1 MTIRELRLQKGMTRA
16 AFAKS
21 LGIGL
26 STLDG
31 YEAGRRDPSA
41 KVLAAIMNVYGLD
54 LTDPTLEEAAMLAEA
69 EEAALAAVEE
79 AEEAAA
85 EADEEAA
92 EEEAAEEEAAEEE
105 VAEEADDEAAEKEVA
120 EEEVAEEA
128 DEEAAEEEADEEE
141 VAEEADDEAAEKE
154 AEEAAEEEADEE
166 EAAEEEAGEADDEA
180 AEEAS
185 EEEAGEADEEEAG
198 EADEEA
204 AGASAEAAVE
214 EAVAEAIEEA
224 QAEEAIAEEAELI
237 AAAEKAARKA
247 AKKARKAEKLAAR
260 QRADEE
266 AAQRV
271 IDIISVISGSVDLD
285 DRDAVLAAR
294 DAYDSLTD
302 DQELMIPGDVLR
314 ALFMAEGMIEAAEE
328 AAAREAETSVPIA
341 ECQITVK
348 DVPYTSK
355 KIKKPAVKVV
365 CGEVEM
371 QPGEDY
377 SFKYDKKAREI
388 GLYMLTVKG
397 KGRFTGSVK
406 VPFYVVPKAASYA
419 KLLAGDKQ
427 AARTWK
433 LLKNIEGYQ
442 IEYSQNKDFSHSKK
456 AKICKPKDLPK
467 ALKKLKAGK
476 KYYLRVRIF
485 ATVKKKHHYSE
496 WSKVKTVKL

>member
-1 MTIRELRLQKGMTRA
+1 MTIRELRLKKGMTRA

-41 KVLAAIMNVYGLD
+41 KALAAIMNVYGLD
-54 LTDPTLEEAAMLAEA
+54 LSDPTLDEAAVLAAA
-69 EEAALAAVEE
+69 EEAAITGEAIKDTLAD
-79 AEEAAA
+79 AATG
-85 EADEEAA
+85 EADEEAENEAALEEA
-92 EEEAAEEEAAEEE
+92 EEEAA
-105 VAEEADDEAAEKEVA
+105 
-120 EEEVAEEA
+120 
-128 DEEAAEEEADEEE
+128 
-141 VAEEADDEAAEKE
+141 
-154 AEEAAEEEADEE
+154 AEEAAEEEAEEADAEAAAKADDKAAAE
-166 EAAEEEAGEADDEA
+166 EAAEDAAEEADAEAAAEADDEA
-180 AEEAS
+180 AEEAV
-185 EEEAGEADEEEAG
+185 EEVAEEADDAA
-198 EADEEA
+198 AAEEA
-204 AGASAEAAVE
+204 AEEANEEADDGAAFAESVGLIE

-224 QAEEAIAEEAELI
+224 QAEEISAEEAELI

-260 QRADEE
+260 QKADEE

-271 IDIISVISGSVDLD
+271 IDIISVISDSVGLD
-285 DRDAVLAAR
+285 DRDTVLAAR
-294 DAYDSLTD
+294 DAYDSLSD

-328 AAAREAETSVPIA
+328 AAAREAEASVPIA
-341 ECQITVK
+341 ECQISVK
-348 DVPYTSK
+348 DVPYTGK

-365 CGEVEM
+365 CGEVALK
-371 QPGEDY
+371 PDEDF
-377 SFKYDKKAREI
+377 SFKYDRKAREI

-397 KGRFTGSVK
+397 RGRFTGSVK

-419 KLLAGDKQ
+419 RLLAGDKQ
-427 AARTWK
+427 AAKKWK

-442 IEYSQNKDFSHSKK
+442 IEYSQSKDFSHSKK

-467 ALKKLKAGK
+467 ALKKLKPGK

>member
-69 EEAALAAVEE
+69 EEAALAAVEG

-92 EEEAAEEEAAEEE
+92 EEEADEEEA
-105 VAEEADDEAAEKEVA
+105 A

-128 DEEAAEEEADEEE
+128 DEEAAEEEANEEE

-154 AEEAAEEEADEE
+154 AEEADEE
-166 EAAEEEAGEADDEA
+166 EAEEEEAA
-180 AEEAS
+180 

-348 DVPYTSK
+348 DVPYTGK

-406 VPFYVVPKAASYA
+406 APFYVVPKAASYA

>member
-1 MTIRELRLQKGMTRA
+1 MTIRELRLKKGMTRA

-41 KVLAAIMNVYGLD
+41 KALAAIMNVYGLD
-54 LTDPTLEEAAMLAEA
+54 LSDPTLDEAAVLAAA
-69 EEAALAAVEE
+69 EEAAITGEAIKDTLAD
-79 AEEAAA
+79 AATG
-85 EADEEAA
+85 EADEEAENEAAAEEA
-92 EEEAAEEEAAEEE
+92 EEEAA
-105 VAEEADDEAAEKEVA
+105 
-120 EEEVAEEA
+120 
-128 DEEAAEEEADEEE
+128 
-141 VAEEADDEAAEKE
+141 
-154 AEEAAEEEADEE
+154 AEEAAEEANE
-166 EAAEEEAGEADDEA
+166 EADDGA
-180 AEEAS
+180 AF
-185 EEEAGEADEEEAG
+185 
-198 EADEEA
+198 
-204 AGASAEAAVE
+204 AESVGLIE

-224 QAEEAIAEEAELI
+224 QAEEVSAEEAELI

-260 QRADEE
+260 QKADEE

-271 IDIISVISGSVDLD
+271 IDIISVISDSVGLD
-285 DRDAVLAAR
+285 DRDTVLAAR
-294 DAYDSLTD
+294 DAYDSLSD

-328 AAAREAETSVPIA
+328 AAAREAEASVPIA
-341 ECQITVK
+341 ECQISVK
-348 DVPYTSK
+348 DVPYTGK

-365 CGEVEM
+365 CGEVALK
-371 QPGEDY
+371 PDEDF
-377 SFKYDKKAREI
+377 SFKYDRKAREI

-397 KGRFTGSVK
+397 RGRFTGSVK

-419 KLLAGDKQ
+419 RLLAGDKQ
-427 AARTWK
+427 AAKKWK

-467 ALKKLKAGK
+467 ALKKLKPGK

>member
-41 KVLAAIMNVYGLD
+41 KALAAIMNVYGLD
-54 LTDPTLEEAAMLAEA
+54 LTDPALDEAAMLAEA
-69 EEAALAAVEE
+69 EEAALAAV
-79 AEEAAA
+79 A

-92 EEEAAEEEAAEEE
+92 EKEADDEATVEETAEEEAAEEVAAEEAAEEEAEEEAADEEAEEAAEEADDEAAAEEEAAEEE
-105 VAEEADDEAAEKEVA
+105 VAEEEADDEAAAEEEAAEEADDEAA

-128 DEEAAEEEADEEE
+128 DEAADE
-141 VAEEADDEAAEKE
+141 E
-154 AEEAAEEEADEE
+154 AEEAAD
-166 EAAEEEAGEADDEA
+166 
-180 AEEAS
+180 
-185 EEEAGEADEEEAG
+185 
-198 EADEEA
+198 
-204 AGASAEAAVE
+204 GASAEAAVE
-214 EAVAEAIEEA
+214 AAFAEAIEEA
-224 QAEEAIAEEAELI
+224 QAEEAAAEEAELI

-247 AKKARKAEKLAAR
+247 EKKARKAEKLAAR

-271 IDIISVISGSVDLD
+271 IDIISIISGSVGLD
-285 DRDAVLAAR
+285 ERDAVLAAR

-328 AAAREAETSVPIA
+328 AAAKQAETSVPIA
-341 ECQITVK
+341 ECRITVK
-348 DVPYTSK
+348 DVPYTGK

-365 CGEVEM
+365 CGEVALK
-371 QPGEDY
+371 PGEDY
-377 SFKYDKKAREI
+377 SFKYDKKTRDI
-388 GLYMLTVKG
+388 GLYMLTIKG

-419 KLLAGDKQ
+419 RLLAGDKQ

-442 IEYSQNKDFSHSKK
+442 IEYSQDKDFSHSKK